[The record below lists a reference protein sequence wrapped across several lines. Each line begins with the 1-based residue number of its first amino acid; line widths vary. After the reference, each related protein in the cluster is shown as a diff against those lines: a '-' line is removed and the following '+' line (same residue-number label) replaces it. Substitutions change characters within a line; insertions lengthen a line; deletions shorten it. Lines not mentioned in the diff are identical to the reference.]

1 MHSYQQAHLNFINPQ
16 TIILYEFTI
25 DRLNAVLTYIEFF
38 KSSMTD
44 WELLTAI
51 QDQMDKYVIS
61 KQFINNLYDIFTR
74 NCHRQSPVTLA
85 SVTLASVKL
94 YEIITELESKCK
106 HDLTNKQQ

>member
-1 MHSYQQAHLNFINPQ
+1 MLSTL
-16 TIILYEFTI
+16 

-51 QDQMDKYVIS
+51 QDQMDKHSIT
-61 KQFINNLYDIFTR
+61 KQFINNLYEVSIM
-74 NCHRQSPVTLA
+74 NYHNLGP
-85 SVTLASVKL
+85 VTLASVKL

>member
-1 MHSYQQAHLNFINPQ
+1 MQPYQQAHLNTVLIPGS
-16 TIILYEFTI
+16 IIG
-25 DRLNAVLTYIEFF
+25 RLNEVLTYIEFF

-61 KQFINNLYDIFTR
+61 KQFITNFYEIYTNRPYL
-74 NCHRQSPVTLA
+74 NPGP
-85 SVTLASVKL
+85 VTLASVKL

-106 HDLTNKQQ
+106 HDHINLKQ

>member
-1 MHSYQQAHLNFINPQ
+1 MESI
-16 TIILYEFTI
+16 I

-38 KSSMTD
+38 KSSMTN

-61 KQFINNLYDIFTR
+61 KQFITNFYEIYTTR
-74 NCHRQSPVTLA
+74 PYITSGP
-85 SVTLASVKL
+85 VTLASVKL

>member
-1 MHSYQQAHLNFINPQ
+1 MESTL
-16 TIILYEFTI
+16 

-38 KSSMTD
+38 KSSMTN

-61 KQFINNLYDIFTR
+61 KQFISNFYDVYTNRSHLIFG
-74 NCHRQSPVTLA
+74 PVTLA
-85 SVTLASVKL
+85 CVKL

>member
-1 MHSYQQAHLNFINPQ
+1 MTYYLPPTRHEFI
-16 TIILYEFTI
+16 I
-25 DRLNAVLTYIEFF
+25 DHLNAVLTYIEFF
-38 KSSMTD
+38 KSSMSD

-61 KQFINNLYDIFTR
+61 KQFISNFNAAYVNCPNLTFG
-74 NCHRQSPVTLA
+74 P
-85 SVTLASVKL
+85 VTLASVKL

>member
-1 MHSYQQAHLNFINPQ
+1 MQPYQQAHLNTVLIPGS
-16 TIILYEFTI
+16 II

-51 QDQMDKYVIS
+51 QDQMDKHSIT
-61 KQFINNLYDIFTR
+61 KQFIIKFYEIHTALPYIIAG
-74 NCHRQSPVTLA
+74 PI
-85 SVTLASVKL
+85 TLASVKL

-106 HDLTNKQQ
+106 HDHINKQQ

>member
-1 MHSYQQAHLNFINPQ
+1 MES
-16 TIILYEFTI
+16 TI

-61 KQFINNLYDIFTR
+61 KQFITNFYGICTNRSY
-74 NCHRQSPVTLA
+74 VTPGP
-85 SVTLASVKL
+85 VTLASVKL
-94 YEIITELESKCK
+94 YEIITELESKCNTD
-106 HDLTNKQQ
+106 HINKQQ